1 MHPKPVPCRRCVS
14 LDLYAERDPD
24 LGSAF
29 GGHTLGLRL
38 VLDPQ
43 EQVESR
49 VFFSDPDYIVAN
61 CMAQATDAVTLWTRT
76 GKADSAYEP
85 VRPWT
90 LRLSDMTGGVV
101 FSALNPE
108 HLDLLE
114 NHFRNE
120 WFRTFRR
127 EWATRKN
134 FWTSK
139 PEEFAV
145 EVEKA
150 RLTDEPEP
158 PKRKAA
164 EVILD

>member
-1 MHPKPVPCRRCVS
+1 MDFS
-14 LDLYAERDPD
+14 AERDPD
-24 LGSAF
+24 LGYAF
-29 GGHTLGLRL
+29 GGHTLALKL

-76 GKADSAYEP
+76 GKTGSAFEP

-90 LRLSDMTGGVV
+90 LRLSDMTEGFV
-101 FSALNPE
+101 FSAPTPE
-108 HLDLLE
+108 PLDLLE
-114 NHFRNE
+114 NHFRRE
-120 WFRTFRR
+120 WFRNFRR
-127 EWATRKN
+127 EWATRKA

-150 RLTDEPEP
+150 RMTDEPKP
-158 PKRKAA
+158 PKRKIT

>member
-1 MHPKPVPCRRCVS
+1 MDFS
-14 LDLYAERDPD
+14 AERDPD
-24 LGSAF
+24 LGYAF
-29 GGHTLGLRL
+29 GGHTLALKL

-76 GKADSAYEP
+76 GKTGSAFEP

-90 LRLSDMTGGVV
+90 LRLSDMTGGFV
-101 FSALNPE
+101 FSASTPE
-108 HLDLLE
+108 PLDPLE
-114 NHFRNE
+114 NHFRTE
-120 WFRTFRR
+120 WFRNFRR

-145 EVEKA
+145 EVEKV
-150 RLTDEPEP
+150 RLTDEQPKP

>member
-1 MHPKPVPCRRCVS
+1 LEFS
-14 LDLYAERDPD
+14 AERDPD
-24 LGSAF
+24 LGYAF
-29 GGHTLGLRL
+29 GGHTLALRL
-38 VLDPQ
+38 ILDPQ

-61 CMAQATDAVTLWTRT
+61 CMAQATDAVTLWARS
-76 GKADSAYEP
+76 GKAGSAYEP

-90 LRLSDMTGGVV
+90 LRLSDMTGGFV
-101 FSALNPE
+101 FSASTPE
-108 HLDLLE
+108 ALDLLE
-114 NHFRNE
+114 NHFRTE
-120 WFRTFRR
+120 WFRNFRR
-127 EWATRKN
+127 EWTTRKN

-150 RLTDEPEP
+150 RSTDEPKP